1 MVSMVTE
8 ERLDCCLCVLSSLRD
23 EFRLSPAIW
32 TENGDP
38 LIFFPLYLT
47 VTKYFPGT
55 IGVYATSYP
64 SSTSL
69 QLRSTLDGPSTVMAK
84 VPAPTS
90 DVSIVNMEA

>member
-1 MVSMVTE
+1 M
-8 ERLDCCLCVLSSLRD
+8 L
-23 EFRLSPAIW
+23 RLSPPTC
-32 TENGDP
+32 TEKGEP
-38 LIFFPLYLT
+38 LMLFPLYFT

-69 QLRSTLDGPSTVMAK
+69 QLRSTFDGPSTVIAK

-90 DVSIVNMEA
+90 DVSIVNTDACPVTPPVIPEREY